1 MAQLTFFTDKKRTP
15 MSNRNIWEQ
24 IGTNLSFIHFA
35 PRGWPS
41 LRKGAGTGGANE
53 TWRRGKSNF
62 GVGMTSGFLDRHHYA
77 SYPQWAVMTSI
88 ENIEC
93 AGSYLNIW

>member
-1 MAQLTFFTDKKRTP
+1 MTQLTVFTDEKCSP
-15 MSNRNIWEQ
+15 IYNQNISEH

-35 PRGWPS
+35 PRGWAS

-62 GVGMTSGFLDRHHYA
+62 GAGMTSGFLDRHHYA